1 MPLAWRRDEKILLT
15 KDIADELCLGPRWA
29 GEMRD
34 LSAQFPDKLREL
46 AMRLRSI
53 QRTAF
58 QTWNYTAQCDACQT
72 VEAVA
77 AEHRGFVAPP
87 CACTSREGAPAQ

>member
-1 MPLAWRRDEKILLT
+1 MPLAWRRDEKLLLT
-15 KDIADELCLGPRWA
+15 TNFCLGPGWA
-29 GEMRD
+29 GEMHD

-46 AMRLRSI
+46 AVRLSSI

-87 CACTSREGAPAQ
+87 CACTSREGMPAQ